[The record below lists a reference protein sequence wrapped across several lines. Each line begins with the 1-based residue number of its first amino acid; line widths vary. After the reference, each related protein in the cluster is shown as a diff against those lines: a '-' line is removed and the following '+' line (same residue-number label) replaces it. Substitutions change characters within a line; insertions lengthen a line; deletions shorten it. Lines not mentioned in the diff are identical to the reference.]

1 MPGRT
6 EIGRKVSPDC
16 AFSPKREQ
24 ESAKATEHGL
34 TPVAVKEQMFRNPN
48 SRISATWLVADIQP
62 QAFRVGVG
70 LGAFSFQC
78 RAGCAT
84 FRVRSLKERSFHTSN
99 GLRGP
104 AANEDLMNATVP
116 QSGASAESWTV
127 QRILE
132 WTAGFLKQKGIE
144 SPRLEAEL
152 LLAHARKCPRIRLY
166 TDFTEIVSES
176 DRAIMR
182 ELVQRRARREP
193 LAYIVG
199 TKEFYGR
206 AFDVGQGVLIPRPE
220 TEILVDVCLERI
232 PRDESRQIIEVGFGS
247 GCISITIARQRPQCE
262 ILATDISSQAME
274 IASRNVARYDVGSR
288 VTLVAGDV
296 LEPVL
301 QTGRKYDGLVSNPP
315 YIRDDER
322 STLEPEVAVHEPPE
336 ALYAGQD
343 GLNIVRRIVQ
353 QAPAVLKPG
362 AFLAL
367 ELDPAQCSTAVSL
380 LTSAGFETVSVR
392 RDLSGNERIVE
403 ATFKGD

>member
-1 MPGRT
+1 MMVKGEPSG
-6 EIGRKVSPDC
+6 GGVQFSDCSPLC
-16 AFSPKREQ
+16 YPALPEFEG
-24 ESAKATEHGL
+24 TL
-34 TPVAVKEQMFRNPN
+34 
-48 SRISATWLVADIQP
+48 
-62 QAFRVGVG
+62 
-70 LGAFSFQC
+70 
-78 RAGCAT
+78 
-84 FRVRSLKERSFHTSN
+84 FHTSN
-99 GLRGP
+99 GLRGLT
-104 AANEDLMNATVP
+104 ADDDHMNATAP

-166 TDFTEIVSES
+166 TDFTDIVSES
-176 DRAIMR
+176 DRAVMR

-274 IASRNVARYDVGSR
+274 IASRNVARYEVGSR
-288 VTLVAGDV
+288 VTLMAGDV

-322 STLEPEVAVHEPPE
+322 NTLEPEVAVHEPPE
-336 ALYAGQD
+336 ALYAGED

-380 LTSAGFETVSVR
+380 LTSAGFETASVR
-392 RDLSGNERIVE
+392 RDLAGNERIVE

>member
-1 MPGRT
+1 
-6 EIGRKVSPDC
+6 
-16 AFSPKREQ
+16 
-24 ESAKATEHGL
+24 
-34 TPVAVKEQMFRNPN
+34 
-48 SRISATWLVADIQP
+48 
-62 QAFRVGVG
+62 
-70 LGAFSFQC
+70 
-78 RAGCAT
+78 
-84 FRVRSLKERSFHTSN
+84 
-99 GLRGP
+99 
-104 AANEDLMNATVP
+104 MNVPVP

-166 TDFTEIVSES
+166 TDFTDVVSES

-199 TKEFYGR
+199 TREFYGR
-206 AFDVGQGVLIPRPE
+206 AFEVGQGVLIPRPE

-232 PRDESRQIIEVGFGS
+232 PRDEARHIVEVGFGS
-247 GCISITIARQRPQCE
+247 GCISITIARQRPQCL
-262 ILATDISSQAME
+262 IDATDISTLALE
-274 IASRNVARYDVGSR
+274 IATRNVAKFDVAAR
-288 VTLVAGDV
+288 VTLLTGNV

-315 YIRDDER
+315 YIRDDEQ

-353 QAPAVLKPG
+353 QAPAILKPG

-367 ELDPAQCSTAVSL
+367 ELDPAQCSTAVTM
-380 LTSAGFETVSVR
+380 LTNAGFETASIR
-392 RDLSGNERIVE
+392 RDLAGNERIVE